1 MAATIDETLEQKR
14 QRAQQILERLKA
26 QYPDVQYYLR
36 FSNPLELLVASILS
50 AQARDEAVNAV
61 TAELFQKYKTAEDY
75 AHAPL
80 EQLEADIRKINFYRN
95 KARAIQEACKVL
107 LEKYGGRVPDT
118 MEELVKLPGIGR
130 KTANAILANAFD
142 KVEGIVVDT
151 HVVRLSRRMGFT
163 NEKDPEKIEQDL
175 IQLFPKEEWKRLPW
189 LMKAHGRAICTP
201 KAPKCTRC
209 VVEDLCPKTGV

>member
-209 VVEDLCPKTGV
+209 VVEDLCPKIGV

>member
-1 MAATIDETLEQKR
+1 MIGREE
-14 QRAQQILERLKA
+14 QRAQQVLARLQA
-26 QYPDVQYYLR
+26 RYPDVKYYLN
-36 FSNPLELLVASILS
+36 FSSPLELLVATILS

-61 TAELFQKYKTAEDY
+61 TAQLFQKYKTAEDY

-80 EQLEADIRKINFYRN
+80 EQLEADLRKINFYRN
-95 KARAIQEACKVL
+95 KARAIQEACKAL
-107 LEKYGGRVPDT
+107 IEQHGGHVPDT

-151 HVVRLSRRMGFT
+151 HVVRLSRRLGFT
-163 NEKDPEKIEQDL
+163 KEKDPEKIEQDL
-175 IQLFPKEEWKRLPW
+175 IQLLPKSEWKRLPW

-201 KAPKCTRC
+201 KSPKCARC
-209 VVEDLCPKTGV
+209 VVEDLCPKIGVP